1 MEISKAHFIQ
11 LIKAQDQLRDIE
23 RQNNELRIII
33 EQLQRRIAEARPYM
47 AEQTKPLNGS
57 RATNIT
63 EVIDY
68 KYHVK

>member
-1 MEISKAHFIQ
+1 MEISKETFIQ

-23 RQNNELRIII
+23 RQNRELRMIIQ
-33 EQLQRRIAEARPYM
+33 QLQKRIAQARPYM
-47 AEQTKPLNGS
+47 ETHTKPLDGS
-57 RATNIT
+57 RATNIS